1 VLLGESAAIF
11 LGRFFVVDV
20 ASCASPD
27 AGNICSLGPSE
38 DGSPFDTNDP
48 TGFSP
53 LDIKLRMDTCMVHG
67 VFNSWDSWGGK
78 GESRVLFME
87 K

>member
-1 VLLGESAAIF
+1 VLLGELSAAIF

-38 DGSPFDTNDP
+38 DGSPFNTNDP

-53 LDIKLRMDTCMVHG
+53 LDTKLRIDACMVHD
-67 VFNSWDSWGGK
+67 VFNTWDLWGGK
-78 GESRVLFME
+78 G
-87 K
+87 